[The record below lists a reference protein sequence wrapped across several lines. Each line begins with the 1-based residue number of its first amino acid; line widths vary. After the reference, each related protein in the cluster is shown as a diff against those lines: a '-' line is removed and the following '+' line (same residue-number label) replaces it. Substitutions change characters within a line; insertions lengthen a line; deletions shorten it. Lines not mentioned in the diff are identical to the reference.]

1 MSYYDRHES
10 PQAEKLFR
18 KFIQKYRD
26 HKWTG
31 KAYEKLGD
39 VYTDMMQDKK
49 AVDAYSHAADVAR
62 SPLDGVHSFHKLGN
76 AYLKIG
82 NETRAI
88 EAFQK
93 GIVLGERKG
102 ITSRPVPDSYYQIAD
117 CYYKKK
123 NFPKALDYYKKASQK
138 YFTHPDTPWGL
149 FQIASIYKNT
159 RKYDKAIKTFNKLIN
174 EYPDDYW
181 ARQAQ
186 WKLED
191 AIWEY
196 EYRAVLK

>member
-1 MSYYDRHES
+1 M
-10 PQAEKLFR
+10 
-18 KFIQKYRD
+18 
-26 HKWTG
+26 
-31 KAYEKLGD
+31 
-39 VYTDMMQDKK
+39 
-49 AVDAYSHAADVAR
+49 
-62 SPLDGVHSFHKLGN
+62 
-76 AYLKIG
+76 
-82 NETRAI
+82 
-88 EAFQK
+88 
-93 GIVLGERKG
+93 
-102 ITSRPVPDSYYQIAD
+102 PDSYYQIAD

-123 NFPKALDYYKKASQK
+123 DFSKALDFYKKASQK

-181 ARQAQ
+181 ARQAE